1 MVIVRS
7 TTVCL
12 LVMFLLALP
21 FWLPLSS
28 HLSCN
33 VPVIIEETVHN
44 LNLWFLL
51 EIPFNVLGVRLSS
64 YQIFVLAIHYSAIA
78 PKYFP
83 NNWISSF
90 CQGRGVWSGGLDVH
104 LLFSLSQW
112 VCLLGIRAQIIIIP
126 NKKLLTAFSLNT
138 FLLAKG
144 FMQS

>member
-21 FWLPLSS
+21 FWLPLTS

-64 YQIFVLAIHYSAIA
+64 YQNICTRYPLQCDCSEIFPQQL
-78 PKYFP
+78 
-83 NNWISSF
+83 N
-90 CQGRGVWSGGLDVH
+90 
-104 LLFSLSQW
+104 
-112 VCLLGIRAQIIIIP
+112 IIILSGPWSVEWWAWRTFTVFIISMS
-126 NKKLLTAFSLNT
+126 LAFRDPCSNYYHT
-138 FLLAKG
+138 EQKTTY
-144 FMQS
+144 SI